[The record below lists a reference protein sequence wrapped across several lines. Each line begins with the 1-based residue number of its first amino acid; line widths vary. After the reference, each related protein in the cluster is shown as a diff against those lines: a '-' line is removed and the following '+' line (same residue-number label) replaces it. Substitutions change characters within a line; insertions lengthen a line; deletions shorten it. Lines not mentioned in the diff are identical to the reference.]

1 MIAIEVCER
10 EQERRMEYRN
20 GVSIEH
26 RQYHAQVKDRPEM
39 WSCGDNRQEAIG
51 NLISDHRELF
61 DVEINYLGRC
71 PR

>member
-39 WSCGDNRQEAIG
+39 WLVVITVKKQSGT
-51 NLISDHRELF
+51 
-61 DVEINYLGRC
+61 
-71 PR
+71 